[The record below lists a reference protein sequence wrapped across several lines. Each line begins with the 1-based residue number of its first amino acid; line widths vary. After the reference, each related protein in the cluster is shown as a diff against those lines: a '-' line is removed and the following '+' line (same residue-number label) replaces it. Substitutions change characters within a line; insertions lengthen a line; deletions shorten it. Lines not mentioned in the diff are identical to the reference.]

1 MFPSI
6 IKSVISIWFDEDTG
20 FGNSPT
26 EFMHHMQTSSVLRS
40 EGAITLSRSVRAGL
54 AIKNPIAFVQESKS
68 LINLVCSLLIGAP
81 PEHFFARSAGKSSRK
96 TKYFQETKGVIGHA
110 LGYIGVVEDH
120 AKGTLHYPLLI
131 IGGLTPHLLQW
142 FITTREVCQQ
152 IKKVLDSIHLSEVPF
167 PYHVAQAVR
176 RVLRGKVMMDIT
188 DQELLK
194 GDEPLLNHTNMTALC
209 HDQQIDTG
217 LLHKAIASQV
227 SQQQT
232 HRHMETCKKG
242 VLGRTG
248 CHLSMPFGSLS
259 TTSPVE
265 LKPINT
271 DGEAND
277 SYTEVSSNVQQRT
290 ISETLKY
297 GV

>member
-1 MFPSI
+1 ML
-6 IKSVISIWFDEDTG
+6 
-20 FGNSPT
+20 
-26 EFMHHMQTSSVLRS
+26 QS

-54 AIKNPIAFVQESKS
+54 VIKNPVAFVQESKS

-110 LGYIGVVEDH
+110 LGYIGVMENH
-120 AKGTLHYPLLI
+120 TKGTLHYHLLMM
-131 IGGLTPHLLQW
+131 GGLTPHLLKR

-152 IKKVLDSIHLSEVPF
+152 IKKVLDSIYLSEVPF

-176 RVLRGKVMMDIT
+176 RVLRGKVTMDIT
-188 DQELLK
+188 NKELLK
-194 GDEPLLNHTNMTALC
+194 GDEAMPNRTNMMALC

-217 LLHKAIASQV
+217 FLHKAIANQV

-232 HRHMETCKKG
+232 HSHMETCKKG
-242 VLGRTG
+242 MLVHTG

-259 TTSPVE
+259 TTSHVV
-265 LKPINT
+265 LKPTNT

-277 SYTEVSSNVQQRT
+277 YYTEVSSNVQQRT

-297 GV
+297 GIHNPGMYNILPQVELLPLTDIRNWKTDIDVV

>member
-1 MFPSI
+1 MFPNT

-120 AKGTLHYPLLI
+120 AKGTLHYHLLI
-131 IGGLTPHLLQW
+131 IGGLTHTCCNGSSPQGRYANKSRKYW
-142 FITTREVCQQ
+142 IPYTCQ
-152 IKKVLDSIHLSEVPF
+152 KSHFLT
-167 PYHVAQAVR
+167 
-176 RVLRGKVMMDIT
+176 M
-188 DQELLK
+188 LLK
-194 GDEPLLNHTNMTALC
+194 L
-209 HDQQIDTG
+209 
-217 LLHKAIASQV
+217 
-227 SQQQT
+227 
-232 HRHMETCKKG
+232 
-242 VLGRTG
+242 
-248 CHLSMPFGSLS
+248 
-259 TTSPVE
+259 
-265 LKPINT
+265 
-271 DGEAND
+271 
-277 SYTEVSSNVQQRT
+277 
-290 ISETLKY
+290 
-297 GV
+297 